1 MVYSIRRF
9 VYNTVCVLVLLCA
22 AGLAYR
28 HLFHGRVVPLL
39 IAAGLLTLYGLTSG
53 ISAWGM
59 TEMKK
64 YEAIQNARGILPED
78 HPKLLLCALT
88 IPLPLHFCTLLASLI
103 PITTW
108 EVWFITIFPCI
119 FLTFQPIRAVADVY
133 DLYTRKKR
141 LFWSIQILLVLTI
154 TLSMQTIVQTFL

>member
-1 MVYSIRRF
+1 
-9 VYNTVCVLVLLCA
+9 
-22 AGLAYR
+22 
-28 HLFHGRVVPLL
+28 
-39 IAAGLLTLYGLTSG
+39 
-53 ISAWGM
+53 M

-78 HPKLLLCALT
+78 HPKILLCALT

-133 DLYTRKKR
+133 DLYTRKKH